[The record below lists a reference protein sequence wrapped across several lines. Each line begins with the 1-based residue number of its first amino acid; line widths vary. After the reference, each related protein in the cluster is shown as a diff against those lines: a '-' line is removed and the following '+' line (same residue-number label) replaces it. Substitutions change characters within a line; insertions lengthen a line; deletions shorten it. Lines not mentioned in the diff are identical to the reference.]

1 MFYLGENGKPLF
13 YANFE
18 AWDFGPVEPNLYKK
32 LMNAGAD
39 NIPRWFFILEDTIS
53 RDDPDYEFI
62 ENLTNILLEKSPSFL
77 VSYVHDD
84 KSAWKKVY
92 KQGEKIFQLQMKI

>member
-53 RDDPDYEFI
+53 
-62 ENLTNILLEKSPSFL
+62 
-77 VSYVHDD
+77 
-84 KSAWKKVY
+84 
-92 KQGEKIFQLQMKI
+92 

>member
-1 MFYLGENGKPLF
+1 MFDVAKTVCELAGWNLSHLKLQKILYILQMFYLGENGKPLF

-39 NIPRWFFILEDTIS
+39 NIPRWFFILEDIIS
-53 RDDPDYEFI
+53 
-62 ENLTNILLEKSPSFL
+62 
-77 VSYVHDD
+77 
-84 KSAWKKVY
+84 
-92 KQGEKIFQLQMKI
+92 